1 MLYSSPDDLVI
12 GISILKTYY
21 EFDSILL
28 LFPNIIDKKTEGT
41 GMARGKGETGKTQT
55 VRKEK
60 IERQDRKERLD

>member
-1 MLYSSPDDLVI
+1 M
-12 GISILKTYY
+12 LKTYY